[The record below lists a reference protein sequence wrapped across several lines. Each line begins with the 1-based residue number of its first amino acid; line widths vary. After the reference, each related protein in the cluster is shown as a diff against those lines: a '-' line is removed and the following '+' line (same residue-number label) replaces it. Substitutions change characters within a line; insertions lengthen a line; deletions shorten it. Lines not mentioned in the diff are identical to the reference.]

1 MLVFVSSKVLDTAEE
16 FTVTLD
22 FGGWETHTKGIG
34 SKLML
39 KMGYE
44 YGKGRDEPEKVEV
57 NDLIF
62 FFYRFIYSGWQRSSV
77 PHRLFL
83 CFLRTGKNAGGSS
96 RTDNGGGLA
105 ER

>member
-1 MLVFVSSKVLDTAEE
+1 MFLFVSSKVLDTTEE

-44 YGKGRDEPEKVEV
+44 YGKGRNELQKEKVEV
-57 NDLIF
+57 NNLTLYIQW
-62 FFYRFIYSGWQRSSV
+62 IAKVCNNSSV
-77 PHRLFL
+77 PHHPAVFSQDWEKCR
-83 CFLRTGKNAGGSS
+83 R
-96 RTDNGGGLA
+96 D
-105 ER
+105 E

>member
-1 MLVFVSSKVLDTAEE
+1 MSKDSAEE

-44 YGKGRDEPEKVEV
+44 YGKGRNELQKEKEEV
-57 NDLIF
+57 KYPISIALYTVNCKTML
-62 FFYRFIYSGWQRSSV
+62 
-77 PHRLFL
+77 LFL
-83 CFLRTGKNAGGSS
+83 CAFPRTGKNAGGTS
-96 RTDNGGGLA
+96 RTSHGCGPTK
-105 ER
+105 R